1 VLGRV
6 PVNSIG
12 HHLSDVIQINESAGY
27 RLFHMFKRM
36 LDMFMCLPILI
47 VLVVVTPLVWLAN
60 ALFAPGPLFY
70 TQTRLGLSGRPFQI
84 YKFRSMRTDAEKDG
98 RAIWA
103 QGADARITAV
113 GRWLRRTRLD
123 ELPQFL
129 NVWRGEM
136 SIIGP
141 RPERPEF
148 VEQLSNSI
156 PYYRARHAVRPGLT
170 GWAQVRFRYGSSIED
185 SRMKLEYDLYYVK
198 HATPLLDIQIMVRT
212 VAIMLQ
218 MKGT

>member
-1 VLGRV
+1 
-6 PVNSIG
+6 
-12 HHLSDVIQINESAGY
+12 
-27 RLFHMFKRM
+27 
-36 LDMFMCLPILI
+36 
-47 VLVVVTPLVWLAN
+47 
-60 ALFAPGPLFY
+60 
-70 TQTRLGLSGRPFQI
+70 
-84 YKFRSMRTDAEKDG
+84 MRTDAEKDG